1 MPVSMFG
8 ASPETR
14 HPKPA
19 THSSHGRGSV
29 SVRAV
34 SVHAAGHLAASGR
47 ADAGLL
53 VEASTLARR
62 RGVRREGGEN
72 ALDGLAATLHTGRL
86 GLALA
91 KNQVFKAGA
100 AVKAMIFEDRHSFL
114 F

>member
-8 ASPETR
+8 AGPETR
-14 HPKPA
+14 HPFITWA
-19 THSSHGRGSV
+19 GFV

-47 ADAGLL
+47 ADAGFL
-53 VEASTLARR
+53 VEASTFARR
-62 RGVRREGGEN
+62 RGVRREGRED
-72 ALDGLAATLHTGRL
+72 ALHRLAAALHTERL

-91 KNQVFKAGA
+91 KNQVFEAGA

-114 F
+114 